1 MICIHFI
8 IFFALNNK
16 TFSLIPDE
24 FSFHLKVWF
33 RNLVINKIIILL
45 GLNVDVLGYLI
56 EVISGIFLDKFL
68 TTRIFEPF
76 GMKDTYFY
84 LPENKV
90 ERESIITKKNTRNS
104 NTDVDINNSKF
115 VYISL

>member
-8 IFFALNNK
+8 IFFAQNNK
-16 TFSLIPDE
+16 TSTLEPDE

-33 RNLVINKIIILL
+33 RNLVINEIIILL

-90 ERESIITKKNTRNS
+90 ERLLT
-104 NTDVDINNSKF
+104 
-115 VYISL
+115 L